1 MSWLGCGIAFPAGTI
16 GTSARGE
23 GAVLIGRE
31 EQVLELDEEW
41 EKRGSMK
48 RSRRQATG
56 GISILPRKSRDETA
70 TKIFST
76 LTDGCGYSFVAALL
90 VRTVF

>member
-1 MSWLGCGIAFPAGTI
+1 VALLSLLGLLVLLH
-16 GTSARGE
+16 
-23 GAVLIGRE
+23 AVKAQYSSGDE
-31 EQVLELDEEW
+31 EQVVELDEEW

>member
-1 MSWLGCGIAFPAGTI
+1 MALLSLLGLLVLLH
-16 GTSARGE
+16 
-23 GAVLIGRE
+23 AVKAQYSSGDE
-31 EQVLELDEEW
+31 EQVVELDEEW